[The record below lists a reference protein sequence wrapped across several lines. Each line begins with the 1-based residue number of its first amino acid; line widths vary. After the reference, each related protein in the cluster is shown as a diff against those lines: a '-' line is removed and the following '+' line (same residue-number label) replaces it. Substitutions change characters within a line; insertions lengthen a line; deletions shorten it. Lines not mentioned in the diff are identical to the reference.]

1 MILSRLTLTN
11 FGVFR
16 GRQSIALQPQKG
28 KPIILIG
35 GKNGAG
41 KTTFLEAIRLCFYG
55 PQGLGFNSKDEYL
68 KYLDSR
74 IHNNANSII
83 QPNTASVAVEFQY
96 SDSEDVHS
104 YKVSRFWERR
114 QTGKVHESLTVE
126 RNGKPLDDIAAEYW
140 PEFVRDL
147 IPPGVAQLFFFDGE
161 KIQHLADDTSDQRE
175 LSEAMKAL
183 LGLDVVER
191 LGADLEIYRSRIVK
205 TLRDVDGSKDV
216 EELTQELQHL
226 ENTLSELRAVREKE
240 ESSITELRSQVSR
253 GQEKIT
259 AQGGSFVR
267 NREKL
272 VHDRAVLETQIEQAE
287 AALRELCGGLLPFVL
302 IPDLCKQVRNQL
314 LVEQSTVQSE
324 SGRNVI
330 KTAQSHFVSELE
342 KAEFWADLP
351 KLAPAARD
359 KLKNRLDHIFD
370 ELTRSDRTNRAPLV
384 HQLSPV
390 LAQQL
395 TSWIDDAAE
404 LKPVIRQHGTELERL
419 SRELHRVQEEL
430 RKVPPD
436 ELLKPLLDELQ
447 HFNGQLAEAG
457 KNAVLTDDKI
467 KNAEL
472 ELAVVRRRYASSVE
486 KLAAQA
492 SQGSRVQLVPK
503 IQHVLADFKAALL
516 SKKLIQ
522 LQTDVTTSFNSLCR
536 KKNSV
541 REITINPDDFSVA
554 FKSQDNH
561 PIPKSQLSAGE
572 KQIYAISML
581 WGLAKTSGRPLP
593 IIIDTPLGRLDTDHR
608 RLLTE
613 HYFPFASHQVIILS
627 TDSEIDQAYFRDLR
641 QSVSQAYRFDFSME
655 DHGTR
660 VNSGYFW
667 NHTNEANEVTTYN

>member
-1 MILSRLTLTN
+1 MILTRLTLTN

-16 GRQSIALQPQKG
+16 GRQSISLQPQKG

-55 PQGLGFNSKDEYL
+55 SQGLGFNSKEDYL
-68 KYLDSR
+68 KYLDGR
-74 IHNNANSII
+74 IHTSASSII
-83 QPNTASVAVEFQY
+83 QPNVASVAVEFQY
-96 SDSEDVHS
+96 SDFEAVHT

-114 QTGKVHESLTVE
+114 NTGKVHETLTVE

-191 LGADLEIYRSRIVK
+191 LGADLEIYRSRVIK
-205 TLRDVDGSKDV
+205 TLRNVDGGKDV

-226 ENTLSELRAVREKE
+226 ENTLNELRKVRE
-240 ESSITELRSQVSR
+240 
-253 GQEKIT
+253 GQESTISVMRLQVGRAQDKIT

-272 VHDRAVLETQIEQAE
+272 VHESAVLETQIGQSE
-287 AALRELCGGLLPFVL
+287 ASLREMCGGLLPFTLV
-302 IPDLCKQVRNQL
+302 PQLCDQLGEQL
-314 LVEQSTVQSE
+314 LAEQTATE
-324 SGRNVI
+324 SDAGKQVI
-330 KTAQSHFVSELE
+330 KTAKTHVLGQLDTPDFWT
-342 KAEFWADLP
+342 EFP
-351 KLAPAARD
+351 KLLPATRK
-359 KLKNRLDHIFD
+359 KLKSRIGKAFEEMVTSKNGNHA
-370 ELTRSDRTNRAPLV
+370 EPV
-384 HQLSPV
+384 HQLSPILV
-390 LAQQL
+390 RQL
-395 TSWIDDAAE
+395 TAWLGSATD
-404 LKPVIRQHGTELERL
+404 LKNTILQQCAELERL
-419 SRELHRVQEEL
+419 NRQLHRVEEEL

-436 ELLKPLLDELQ
+436 ELLKPLLEELQ
-447 HFNGQLAEAG
+447 KFNLELAEAG

-472 ELAVVRRRYASSVE
+472 ELAVVQRRYTQSVE
-486 KLAAQA
+486 KLASQA
-492 SQGSRVQLVPK
+492 TQGSRVQLVPR
-503 IQHVLADFKAALL
+503 IQQVLNDFKSALL

-536 KKNSV
+536 KKKSV
-541 REITINPDDFSVA
+541 RQITISPDDFSVV
-554 FKSQDNH
+554 FKSEDNR

-627 TDSEIDQAYFRDLR
+627 TDSEIDQVYFRDLR
-641 QSVSQAYRFDFSME
+641 QSISEAYRLDFNTE

-667 NHTNEANEVTTYN
+667 NHANEANQTTTHN

>member
-1 MILSRLTLTN
+1 MILTRLTLTN

-28 KPIILIG
+28 KPIVLIG

-55 PQGLGFNSKDEYL
+55 SQGLGFNSRDEYL
-68 KYLDSR
+68 KYLDGR
-74 IHNNANSII
+74 IHTNTNSII
-83 QPNTASVAVEFQY
+83 QPNAASVAVEFQY
-96 SDSEDVHS
+96 SDSEAVHS

-114 QTGKVHESLTVE
+114 STGKVIETLTVE
-126 RNGKPLDDIAAEYW
+126 RNGKPLDDVAAEYW

-161 KIQHLADDTSDQRE
+161 KIQHLADDTTDQRE
-175 LSEAMKAL
+175 LSDAMKAL

-191 LGADLEIYRSRIVK
+191 LGADLEIYRSRVVK
-205 TLRDVDGSKDV
+205 TLRDVEGGRDV

-226 ENTLSELRAVREKE
+226 ESTLGELRKVRE
-240 ESSITELRSQVSR
+240 
-253 GQEKIT
+253 GQEATITDLRGHVVRVQDKIT

-272 VHDRAVLETQIEQAE
+272 VHDKAVLETQITQVE
-287 AALRELCGGLLPFVL
+287 AALREMCGGLLPFMLV
-302 IPDLCKQVRNQL
+302 PQLCEQL
-314 LVEQSTVQSE
+314 RQQLAAEQSATE
-324 SGRNVI
+324 SGASEQIVGAT
-330 KTAQSHFVSELE
+330 KTLVVGQLDTPEFWIEFPKLSPAVRKKLKSRIGKLFDEVG
-342 KAEFWADLP
+342 KAENA
-351 KLAPAARD
+351 
-359 KLKNRLDHIFD
+359 NRT
-370 ELTRSDRTNRAPLV
+370 EPV
-384 HQLSPV
+384 HQLSSTLIRQV
-390 LAQQL
+390 
-395 TSWIDDAAE
+395 TSWLDGAME
-404 LKPVIRQHGTELERL
+404 LKKNVLQQSAELERL

-436 ELLKPLLDELQ
+436 ELLKPLLEELQ
-447 HFNGQLAEAG
+447 RVNTDLGEAG

-472 ELAVVRRRYASSVE
+472 ELTVVRRRYSQSVE
-486 KLAAQA
+486 KLASRAT
-492 SQGSRVQLVPK
+492 QGSRVQLVPK
-503 IQHVLADFKAALL
+503 IQQVLSEFKSALL

-522 LQTDVTTSFNSLCR
+522 LQTDVTTSFNALCR
-536 KKNSV
+536 KKDSV
-541 REITINPDDFSVA
+541 REITINSSDFSVV
-554 FKSQDNH
+554 FKSQDQR

-627 TDSEIDQAYFRDLR
+627 TDSEIDQVYFGDLR
-641 QSVSQAYRFDFSME
+641 RSISQAYRLDFSKE
-655 DHGTR
+655 DRGTR

-667 NHTNEANEVTTYN
+667 NHTHEANEVTTHN

>member
-16 GRQSIALQPQKG
+16 GRQSISLLPQKG

-55 PQGLGFNSKDEYL
+55 SQGLGFSSKEDYL

-74 IHNNANSII
+74 IHTSASSII
-83 QPNTASVAVEFQY
+83 QPNVASVTVEFQY
-96 SDSEDVHS
+96 SDFEAVHT
-104 YKVSRFWERR
+104 YKVGRFWERR
-114 QTGKVHESLTVE
+114 NTGKVHETLTVE

-147 IPPGVAQLFFFDGE
+147 IPLGVAQLFFFDGE

-175 LSEAMKAL
+175 LSDAMKAL

-191 LGADLEIYRSRIVK
+191 LGADLEIYRSRVIK
-205 TLRDVDGSKDV
+205 TLRNVDGGKDV
-216 EELTQELQHL
+216 EELAQELQHF
-226 ENTLSELRAVREKE
+226 ENTLAELNKVRN
-240 ESSITELRSQVSR
+240 
-253 GQEKIT
+253 GQEGAISDLRLQVRRLQDKIT

-267 NREKL
+267 NRERL
-272 VHDRAVLETQIEQAE
+272 VHHRAVLETQIGQVE
-287 AALRELCGGLLPFVL
+287 ASLRERCAGLLPFTIV
-302 IPDLCKQVRNQL
+302 PHLCEQLGKQL
-314 LVEQSTVQSE
+314 LAEQMVTDSNSNTQ
-324 SGRNVI
+324 VI
-330 KTAQSHFVSELE
+330 KKTKNHVLGQLDISD
-342 KAEFWADLP
+342 FWTDFP
-351 KLAPAARD
+351 KLLPATRK
-359 KLKNRLDHIFD
+359 KLKTQIGKVF
-370 ELTRSDRTNRAPLV
+370 EEMVTTNNGNHAEV
-384 HQLSPV
+384 IHQLSPILV
-390 LAQQL
+390 RQL
-395 TSWIDDAAE
+395 TGWLDSTTE
-404 LKPVIRQHGTELERL
+404 LKKTIRQECMELERL
-419 SRELHRVQEEL
+419 NRELHRVEEEL

-436 ELLKPLLDELQ
+436 ELLKPLLEELQ
-447 HFNGQLAEAG
+447 NLNVELAEAG

-472 ELAVVRRRYASSVE
+472 ELAVVQRRYTQSVE
-486 KLAAQA
+486 KLASRATE
-492 SQGSRVQLVPK
+492 GSRVQLVPK
-503 IQHVLADFKAALL
+503 IQHVLDDFKAALL
-516 SKKLIQ
+516 SKKLIR

-536 KKNSV
+536 KKKSV
-541 REITINPDDFSVA
+541 REITINPDDYSVA
-554 FKSQDNH
+554 FRSQDNR

-627 TDSEIDQAYFRDLR
+627 TDSEIDQVYFRDLR
-641 QSVSQAYRFDFSME
+641 QSISEAYRLDFSEE

-660 VNSGYFW
+660 INSGYFW
-667 NHTNEANEVTTYN
+667 NHINETDQITTHN